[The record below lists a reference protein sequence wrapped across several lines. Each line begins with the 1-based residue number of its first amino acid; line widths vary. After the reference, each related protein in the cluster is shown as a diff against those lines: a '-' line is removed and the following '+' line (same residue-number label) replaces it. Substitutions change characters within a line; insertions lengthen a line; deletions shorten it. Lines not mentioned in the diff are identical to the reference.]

1 MENHKRDGV
10 IMGQLMERYY
20 NEKGLDYTDNFDFRD
35 FGKWSEYKHIFDG
48 RTSEQQKSGGGNIR
62 SLREIIDMTQEE
74 ADEKWLSEYRRIYL
88 QEREMGKQQFASG
101 ETYDELLEAYMKEKG
116 FTDLPEDRQ
125 DFVEWVDKRGHEI

>member
-1 MENHKRDGV
+1 MV
-10 IMGQLMERYY
+10 
-20 NEKGLDYTDNFDFRD
+20 DYTDNFDFRD
-35 FGKWSEYKHIFDG
+35 FEKWSEYKHIFDG
-48 RTSEQQKSGGGNIR
+48 RTSEQQKSGGGNIT

-74 ADEKWLSEYRRIYL
+74 ADEKWLGEYRRIYL

-101 ETYDELLEAYMKEKG
+101 ERYDELLEAYMKEKG